1 MRLLITGADATGKS
15 CVVSEADVAVD
26 PIAPGFAMAIPY
38 ATTQAPPPARPV
50 GNAEL
55 IDQVLPP
62 GHARWIVVDYGPHA
76 ETPVHHTDTLDLE
89 TIISGSVDLIL
100 DDGAH
105 HLEAG
110 DMVVMTG
117 VDHAWRAG
125 PDGCRINAVLIGT
138 PPL

>member
-1 MRLLITGADATGKS
+1 MRLLITGVDVIGKS
-15 CVVSEADVAVD
+15 CVVGEDGVAIN
-26 PIAPGFAMAIPY
+26 PIGPGFAMAIPY
-38 ATTQAPPPARPV
+38 ATTQSPPQARPA

-55 IDQVLPP
+55 IDQMLPP
-62 GHARWIVVDYGPHA
+62 GHARWIVVDYGAHA
-76 ETPVHHTDTLDLE
+76 QTPVHHTDTLDLE
-89 TIISGSVDLIL
+89 AIISGSVDLIL